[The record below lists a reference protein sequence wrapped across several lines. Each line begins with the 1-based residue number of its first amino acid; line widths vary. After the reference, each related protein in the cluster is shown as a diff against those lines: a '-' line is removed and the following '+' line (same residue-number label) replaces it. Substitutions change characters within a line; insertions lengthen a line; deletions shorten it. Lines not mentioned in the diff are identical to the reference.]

1 MLNTNNDATT
11 VYRPIT
17 LFYLSAITAMM
28 VPVLTLI
35 DAHITSFV
43 DSTSLSRD
51 VTSAL
56 EISLVF
62 SHGTG
67 VFLILLAILLLA
79 PRLRWQ
85 VPRLATLAL
94 GGGALA
100 TITKMFVLRPRPN
113 NLSLEYGG
121 FDSAWLWA
129 FDWDLS
135 EIASF
140 DSSIRAFPSANVVT
154 ATALTI
160 GLWIMLP
167 RGRVLFA
174 TIWAGVLLQRLN
186 TGTHFFSDICGGVSI
201 GLMWAF
207 VCYHP
212 KLMGTLFDKM
222 APEPRRRRRTE
233 EHDRIDPMTSAN
245 RPYCGGPKRSRTVP
259 PVEKFADKID
269 DRRAA

>member
-1 MLNTNNDATT
+1 
-11 VYRPIT
+11 
-17 LFYLSAITAMM
+17 AIVALT
-28 VPVLTLI
+28 VPVLTLV
-35 DAHITSFV
+35 DTFVAAEV
-43 DSTSLSRD
+43 DSWSLSHD

-56 EISLVF
+56 ELSLVF

-67 VFLILLAILLLA
+67 VFLILMAIFLLA

-85 VPRLATLAL
+85 VPRLAALAL

-113 NLSLEYGG
+113 SLNLEYSGLQ
-121 FDSAWLWA
+121 SAWLWA

-140 DSSIRAFPSANVVT
+140 DSSIRAFPSGNVVT

-160 GLWIMLP
+160 GLWVMLP

-174 TIWAGVLLQRLN
+174 TIWAGVLLQRLSTN
-186 TGTHFFSDICGGVSI
+186 SHFFSDIFGGVSI

-222 APEPRRRRRTE
+222 APEPRRKRR
-233 EHDRIDPMTSAN
+233 
-245 RPYCGGPKRSRTVP
+245 
-259 PVEKFADKID
+259 
-269 DRRAA
+269 